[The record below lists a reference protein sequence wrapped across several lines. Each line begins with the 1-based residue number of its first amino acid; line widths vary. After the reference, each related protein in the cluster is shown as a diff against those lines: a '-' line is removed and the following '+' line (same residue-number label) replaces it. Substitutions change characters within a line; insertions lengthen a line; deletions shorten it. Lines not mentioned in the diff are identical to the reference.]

1 MALKLVEF
9 SGQLMVDFLEKSNA
23 ISVNWI
29 EKLFVTLTI
38 LLIDS

>member
-9 SGQLMVDFLEKSNA
+9 LDLLMVDFLEKSNP

-29 EKLFVTLTI
+29 KKLFVTLTL

>member
-9 SGQLMVDFLEKSNA
+9 SDKFMFDFLEKSNP

-29 EKLFVTLTI
+29 KKLFVTLTI

>member
-9 SGQLMVDFLEKSNA
+9 SDQLMVDFLEKSNP

-29 EKLFVTLTI
+29 EKLIVTFTV

>member
-9 SGQLMVDFLEKSNA
+9 SDQLMVDFLEKSNP

-29 EKLFVTLTI
+29 EKFFVTLTI
-38 LLIDS
+38 LLVDS

>member
-9 SGQLMVDFLEKSNA
+9 SDQLMVDFLEKSNP

-29 EKLFVTLTI
+29 EKLFVTFTV
-38 LLIDS
+38 LLINS